1 MRRTLTLAASFLLLA
16 HEVQAAKLSFE
27 QVLARAEKAHD
38 VSPSAI
44 QAAELL
50 ENNPSRINIPVLRI
64 ETGATTAHNV
74 DVFAHNIFRYDAL
87 TALLSV
93 DYPLLDGG
101 IREKQVRV
109 SKLDAQSF
117 RQRLRESSDN
127 LFRETLDAVA
137 RLYAA
142 QERLRI
148 LDAGLR
154 RAVEMRERAR
164 QMLEMQ
170 EISNVTAAQ
179 WQDEAIVAESQLLDL
194 ELQRLEA
201 ETHVKQLMGD
211 TSGEPIEIVIVIDED
226 PASRAL
232 ALAADPEPL
241 IRTDQGVTRASM
253 LFERKQLELEEAEAA
268 RRPQLTM
275 SAFGGMTALTNIQGA
290 DNGGYSLFG
299 IRFTVALPMFDA
311 AASRRVAEARV
322 QMEQASLER
331 RTTTDQIRRQTSSLW
346 LGIASLEKRIGLLR
360 QMVDVARQREESVIR
375 LVAAGMRPENDVA
388 EAAADRARRESDLLG
403 ARIELWKYQQIV
415 KRRIDGVP
423 RVPRSAS
430 ELLGEPAAEEP
441 AALRG
446 TPRNRA
452 GGAP

>member
-1 MRRTLTLAASFLLLA
+1 MRRTLTLVATFLALTAFDASA
-16 HEVQAAKLSFE
+16 EKLSFE
-27 QVLARAEKAHD
+27 QVLARAEEQHD
-38 VSPSAI
+38 VSPSAL

-50 ENNPSRINIPVLRI
+50 EMNPQRISIPVLRI

-74 DVFAHNIFRYDAL
+74 DVFARNVFRYDAL

-93 DYPLLDGG
+93 DYPLIDGG

-109 SKLDAQSF
+109 AKLDAQSF
-117 RQRLRESSDN
+117 RQRLRESADN

-148 LDAGLR
+148 LTAGLK
-154 RAVEMRERAR
+154 RAVDMRERAR

-211 TSGEPIEIVIVIDED
+211 TSGDPIEIVLQIDPD
-226 PASRAL
+226 PESRAL
-232 ALAADPEPL
+232 ALAADPDPL
-241 IRTDQGVTRASM
+241 IAGDQGVTRATM
-253 LFERKQLELEEAEAA
+253 LFERKRLELEEAEAA

-275 SAFGGMTALTNIQGA
+275 SAFGGMTALSNIAGQE
-290 DNGGYSLFG
+290 NGGYGIFG
-299 IRFTVALPMFDA
+299 IRFTVALPMFDSA
-311 AASRRVAEARV
+311 GTRRVAEARM
-322 QMEQASLER
+322 QAEQANLER

-346 LGIASLEKRIGLLR
+346 LGIAALEKRIGLLK
-360 QMVDVARQREESVIR
+360 QMVEVAQRREESVIR
-375 LVAAGMRPENDVA
+375 LVAAGLRPENDVA
-388 EAAADRARRESDLLG
+388 EVAADRARRESDLLG

-415 KRRIDGVP
+415 KRRVDGP
-423 RVPRSAS
+423 RP
-430 ELLGEPAAEEP
+430 EPMQLGAA
-441 AALRG
+441 R
-446 TPRNRA
+446 
-452 GGAP
+452 

>member
-1 MRRTLTLAASFLLLA
+1 MRRTLTVVVLLLA
-16 HEVQAAKLSFE
+16 LQAQGEKLSFE
-27 QVLARAEKAHD
+27 QILARAEKQHD
-38 VSPSAI
+38 VSPSAL

-50 ENNPSRINIPVLRI
+50 EHDPRRISIPVLRI
-64 ETGATTAHNV
+64 ETGAMTAHNV
-74 DVFAHNIFRYDAL
+74 DVVARNVFRYDAL

-93 DYPLLDGG
+93 DYPLIDGG
-101 IREKQVRV
+101 IRDKQVRV
-109 SKLDAQSF
+109 AKLDAQSF

-142 QERLRI
+142 QERLR
-148 LDAGLR
+148 LLTAGLK
-154 RAVEMRERAR
+154 RAVDMRERAR

-211 TSGEPIEIVIVIDED
+211 TSGEPLEIVLTIEAD
-226 PASRAL
+226 PESRAL
-232 ALAADPEPL
+232 ALAADPDPL
-241 IRTDQGVTRASM
+241 IATDQGVARATM
-253 LFERKQLELEEAEAA
+253 LFERKRLELEEAEAA

-275 SAFGGMTALTNIQGA
+275 SAFGGMTALSNVAGS
-290 DNGGYSLFG
+290 DDGGYGLLG
-299 IRFTVALPMFDA
+299 IRFTVALPMFDSGA
-311 AASRRVAEARV
+311 ARRVAEARM
-322 QMEQASLER
+322 QAEQANLER

-346 LGIASLEKRIGLLR
+346 LGIASLEKRIDLLK
-360 QMVDVARQREESVIR
+360 QMVEVAQKREESVIR
-375 LVAAGMRPENDVA
+375 LVAAGLRPENDVA

-415 KRRIDGVP
+415 KRRVDGP
-423 RVPRSAS
+423 S
-430 ELLGEPAAEEP
+430 
-441 AALRG
+441 
-446 TPRNRA
+446 
-452 GGAP
+452 GAPVIGAAR

>member
-1 MRRTLTLAASFLLLA
+1 MRRTLTLIAALLA
-16 HEVQAAKLSFE
+16 AHGAFAAKLTFE

-44 QAAELL
+44 EAADLL
-50 ENNPSRINIPVLRI
+50 DTSTERIGIPVLRI
-64 ETGATTAHNV
+64 ETGATTANSI
-74 DVFAHNIFRYDAL
+74 DVFARNVFRYDAL

-109 SKLDAQSF
+109 ARLDAQSF

-127 LFRETLDAVA
+127 LFRETLEAVA
-137 RLYAA
+137 RLYNA
-142 QERLRI
+142 QERFRI
-148 LDAGLR
+148 LNAGLK

-201 ETHVKQLMGD
+201 ETHVRQLMGD
-211 TSGEPIEIVIVIDED
+211 TDGEPLEIVLQIDED

-232 ALAADPEPL
+232 ALAANPEPL
-241 IRTDQGVTRASM
+241 VASDEGVARATM
-253 LFERKQLELEEAEAA
+253 LFERKRLELQEAEAA
-268 RRPQLTM
+268 RRPQLSM
-275 SAFGGMTALTNIQGA
+275 SAFGGMTAMSNIAGTDKNA
-290 DNGGYSLFG
+290 GYGLFG

-311 AASRRVAEARV
+311 AAARRVAEARV
-322 QMEQASLER
+322 QAEQANLER

-346 LGIASLEKRIGLLR
+346 LGIAALEKRIALLR
-360 QMVDVARQREESVIR
+360 QMVDIARSREESIIR
-375 LVAAGMRPENDVA
+375 LVAAGVRPENDVA
-388 EAAADRARRESDLLG
+388 EAAADRARRESDLLA
-403 ARIELWKYQQIV
+403 ARIELWKYNQIV
-415 KRRIDGVP
+415 KRRLDAE
-423 RVPRSAS
+423 RSRPRSAS
-430 ELLGEPAAEEP
+430 A
-441 AALRG
+441 
-446 TPRNRA
+446 TQ
-452 GGAP
+452 APVSVVGDAR

>member
-1 MRRTLTLAASFLLLA
+1 MLFAAVLLA
-16 HEVQAAKLSFE
+16 QAVHADRLSFE

-38 VSPSAI
+38 VSPSALE
-44 QAAELL
+44 AADLL
-50 ENNPSRINIPVLRI
+50 AADPQRINIPVLRI
-64 ETGATTAHNV
+64 ETGATSAHNV
-74 DVFAHNIFRYDAL
+74 DVFARNVFRYDAL

-93 DYPLLDGG
+93 DYPLIDGG

-109 SKLDAQSF
+109 AKLDAQSF
-117 RQRLRESSDN
+117 RQRLRESADN

-142 QERLRI
+142 QERLR
-148 LDAGLR
+148 LLNTGFR
-154 RAVEMRERAR
+154 RAIDMRERAR
-164 QMLEMQ
+164 QMLETQ

-201 ETHVKQLMGD
+201 ETHLKQLMGD
-211 TSGEPIEIVIVIDED
+211 TDGEPLEIVLQIEESED
-226 PASRAL
+226 PSSRAL
-232 ALAADPEPL
+232 ALAANPDPL
-241 IRTDQGVTRASM
+241 IATDQGVARASM
-253 LFERKQLELEEAEAA
+253 LFERKRLELEEAEAA

-275 SAFGGMTALTNIQGA
+275 SAFGGMTAMTNVPGA
-290 DNGGYSLFG
+290 DNGGYGLFG

-322 QMEQASLER
+322 QVEQASLER

-360 QMVDVARQREESVIR
+360 QMVGVAQQREESVIR
-375 LVAAGMRPENDVA
+375 LVAAGLRPENDVA
-388 EAAADRARRESDLLG
+388 DAAADRARRESDLLG

-415 KRRIDGVP
+415 KRRIDAPNATAVA
-423 RVPRSAS
+423 R
-430 ELLGEPAAEEP
+430 AAAQVG
-441 AALRG
+441 AAR
-446 TPRNRA
+446 
-452 GGAP
+452 

>member
-1 MRRTLTLAASFLLLA
+1 MRRTLTLAVAFLAA
-16 HEVQAAKLSFE
+16 HGVQAARLSFE

-50 ENNPSRINIPVLRI
+50 ENDPRRFNIPVLRI

-74 DVFAHNIFRYDAL
+74 DLFARNIFRYDAL

-93 DYPLLDGG
+93 DYPLIDGG
-101 IREKQVRV
+101 VREKQVRV
-109 SKLDAQSF
+109 ARLDAQSF

-127 LFRETLDAVA
+127 LFRETLEATG

-164 QMLEMQ
+164 QLLETQ

-201 ETHVKQLMGD
+201 ETHLKQLMGD
-211 TSGEPIEIVIVIDED
+211 TSGEPLEIVIRLDDD

-241 IRTDQGVTRASM
+241 IRTDQGVTRARM

-275 SAFGGMTALTNIQGA
+275 SAFGGMTALANIQGA
-290 DNGGYSLFG
+290 DNGGYSIFG
-299 IRFTVALPMFDA
+299 LRFTVALPMFDA
-311 AASRRVAEARV
+311 ATSRRVAEARL

-360 QMVDVARQREESVIR
+360 QMVDVARKREESVIR
-375 LVAAGMRPENDVA
+375 LVAAGLRPENDVA
-388 EAAADRARRESDLLG
+388 EVAADRARRESDLLG
-403 ARIELWKYQQIV
+403 ARVELWKYQQIV
-415 KRRIDGVP
+415 KRRLDRHPERSEGSQDATTVPSGDPSASSRLRMTEGVP
-423 RVPRSAS
+423 
-430 ELLGEPAAEEP
+430 
-441 AALRG
+441 
-446 TPRNRA
+446 
-452 GGAP
+452 

>member
-1 MRRTLTLAASFLLLA
+1 MRRTLTLAATVLA
-16 HEVQAAKLSFE
+16 LTAFAAYGEKLSFE
-27 QVLARAEKAHD
+27 QVLARAEEQHD
-38 VSPSAI
+38 VSPSAL

-50 ENNPSRINIPVLRI
+50 EMDPQRISFPVLRI

-74 DVFAHNIFRYDAL
+74 DVFANNVFRYDAL

-93 DYPLLDGG
+93 DYPLIDGG

-109 SKLDAQSF
+109 AKLDAQSF

-148 LDAGLR
+148 LTAGLK
-154 RAVEMRERAR
+154 RAVDMRERAR

-211 TSGEPIEIVIVIDED
+211 TSGEPVEIVLQIDPD
-226 PASRAL
+226 PESRAL
-232 ALAADPEPL
+232 ALAADPDPL
-241 IRTDQGVTRASM
+241 IATDQGVTRATM
-253 LFERKQLELEEAEAA
+253 LFERKRLELEEAEAA

-275 SAFGGMTALTNIQGA
+275 SAFGGMTALSNIQGQ
-290 DNGGYSLFG
+290 DNGGYGIFG
-299 IRFTVALPMFDA
+299 IRFTVALPMFDSA
-311 AASRRVAEARV
+311 ATRRVAEARM
-322 QMEQASLER
+322 QAEQANLER

-346 LGIASLEKRIGLLR
+346 LGIAALEKRIGLLK
-360 QMVDVARQREESVIR
+360 QMVEVAQRREESVIR
-375 LVAAGMRPENDVA
+375 LVAAGLRPENDVA
-388 EAAADRARRESDLLG
+388 EVAADRARRESDLLG

-415 KRRIDGVP
+415 KRRVDGP
-423 RVPRSAS
+423 QP
-430 ELLGEPAAEEP
+430 EPVQIGAA
-441 AALRG
+441 R
-446 TPRNRA
+446 
-452 GGAP
+452 

>member
-1 MRRTLTLAASFLLLA
+1 MISRRTLMLFAAVLLA
-16 HEVQAAKLSFE
+16 QAVHADRLSFE

-38 VSPSAI
+38 VSPSALE
-44 QAAELL
+44 AADLL
-50 ENNPSRINIPVLRI
+50 AADPQRINIPVLRI
-64 ETGATTAHNV
+64 ETGATSAHNV
-74 DVFAHNIFRYDAL
+74 DVFARNVFRYDAL

-93 DYPLLDGG
+93 DYPLIDGG

-109 SKLDAQSF
+109 AKLDAQSF
-117 RQRLRESSDN
+117 RQRLRESADN

-142 QERLRI
+142 QERLR
-148 LDAGLR
+148 LLNTGFR
-154 RAVEMRERAR
+154 RAIDMRERAR
-164 QMLEMQ
+164 QMLETQ

-201 ETHVKQLMGD
+201 ETHLKQLMGD
-211 TSGEPIEIVIVIDED
+211 TDGEPLEIVLQIEESED
-226 PASRAL
+226 PSSRAL
-232 ALAADPEPL
+232 ALAANPDPL
-241 IRTDQGVTRASM
+241 IATDQGVARASM
-253 LFERKQLELEEAEAA
+253 LFERKRLELEEAEAA

-275 SAFGGMTALTNIQGA
+275 SAFGGMTAMTNVPGA
-290 DNGGYSLFG
+290 DNGGYGLFG

-322 QMEQASLER
+322 QVEQASLER

-360 QMVDVARQREESVIR
+360 QMVGVAQQREESVIR
-375 LVAAGMRPENDVA
+375 LVAAGLRPENDVA
-388 EAAADRARRESDLLG
+388 DAAADRARRESDLLG

-415 KRRIDGVP
+415 KRRIDAPNATAVA
-423 RVPRSAS
+423 R
-430 ELLGEPAAEEP
+430 AAAQVG
-441 AALRG
+441 AAR
-446 TPRNRA
+446 
-452 GGAP
+452 